1 MNIVLDTN
9 VLSELLRN
17 QPAAAVL
24 AWFKRQP
31 TQSLYTS
38 AVTQAEMLLGVQLLP
53 AGARRRQ
60 LESALLAMFDAD
72 FSARIWPFDERA
84 AVHYAQLVGARR
96 AAGRP
101 MAQFDAQIAAI
112 ASARGAAVATRNT
125 ADFADCGLV
134 LHDPWAPVA
143 VV

>member
-9 VLSELLRN
+9 VLSELLRR

-24 AWFKRQP
+24 AWFSRQP
-31 TQSLYTS
+31 AQSLYTS
-38 AVTQAEMLLGVQLLP
+38 AVTQAEMLLGVELLP

-72 FSARIWPFDERA
+72 FSARIWAFDELA
-84 AVHYAQLVGARR
+84 AVHYPKLVGARR

-101 MAQFDAQIAAI
+101 MTQFDAQIAAI
-112 ASARGAAVATRNT
+112 ASAKGAAVATRNT
-125 ADFADCGLV
+125 GDFEGCGLV
-134 LHDPWAPVA
+134 LHNPWAPVSGA
-143 VV
+143 